1 MTCSTSVCQ
10 RHKWGGPPF
19 GSHLS
24 ALVPTCT
31 QYGENHALLD
41 EFAYRRERSRPIF
54 STQRNIGGV
63 EIRSHDV
70 SQSFRVLLQKMR
82 NYRERRRSRQGERAY
97 DAAAR
102 GAHITAPWGFV
113 APDRCKHS
121 ATRIGAGTSSASCAN
136 RQSHPTSSVKSLKA
150 HKTGE
155 RGFSLML
162 IALSVFVMI
171 GMLGLAIDMGRIF
184 IYKSELQTFADNS
197 AMGAIAKMDG
207 SQSGI
212 QGANA
217 MALTGP
223 GGAALAN
230 KVNFDSTTIST
241 VNTSYATSFAGTYDS
256 YATASTPVANNYRFL
271 KVTASADVNLNFLPI
286 LPGISTAYTVSASAT
301 SGQMALS
308 SLTNGGLL
316 PFSPDAHNQADTVN
330 FGLTPGTQYALKWP
344 KSGSSPCNGDTGF
357 IVPGSPPSEH
367 GFVDIGEG
375 NANSRVRDAIISGGY
390 PNANSNPSSI
400 ATGDTLGGVPGNRGS
415 SIFGALD
422 TRASQDTDDLSTTY
436 PQYKAGGAGNGR
448 RVVTVAIGGSWSG
461 NGNNANT
468 PILGFA
474 NFFLNTSYSGSSGGI
489 CATYIGPANINGAG
503 SGGTDSTKIYTN
515 VLYQ

>member
-10 RHKWGGPPF
+10 RHKWGVPPF

-24 ALVPTCT
+24 ALVPTRT
-31 QYGENHALLD
+31 QYGENHAFLD
-41 EFAYRRERSRPIF
+41 KFAYRRERSCPIF
-54 STQRNIGGV
+54 STHSNIGGV
-63 EIRSHDV
+63 KIRSHDV
-70 SQSFRVLLQKMR
+70 SQSFRVLLQKVR
-82 NYRERRRSRQGERAY
+82 SHRERRRNRQGERGY
-97 DAAAR
+97 DAAAD
-102 GAHITAPWGFV
+102 GAHITAPWGFA

-121 ATRIGAGTSSASCAN
+121 ATRIGAGTSSARCAN

-150 HKTGE
+150 RKTGE

-212 QGANA
+212 QGANS

-230 KVNFDSTTIST
+230 KVNFDSATIST

-256 YATASTPVANNYRFL
+256 YATASAPATNSYRFL
-271 KVTASADVNLNFLPI
+271 KVTASANVNLNFLPV
-286 LPGISTAYTVSASAT
+286 LPGIATAYTVSASAT

-308 SLTNGGLL
+308 ALTNGGLL
-316 PFSPDAHNQADTVN
+316 PFAPDAHNAADLVN

-344 KSGSSPCNGDTGF
+344 KNGSSPCNGDTGF
-357 IVPGSPPSEH
+357 IVPGAPPSEH
-367 GFVDIGEG
+367 GFVDIGE
-375 NANSRVRDAIISGGY
+375 
-390 PNANSNPSSI
+390 
-400 ATGDTLGGVPGNRGS
+400 
-415 SIFGALD
+415 
-422 TRASQDTDDLSTTY
+422 
-436 PQYKAGGAGNGR
+436 
-448 RVVTVAIGGSWSG
+448 
-461 NGNNANT
+461 
-468 PILGFA
+468 
-474 NFFLNTSYSGSSGGI
+474 
-489 CATYIGPANINGAG
+489 
-503 SGGTDSTKIYTN
+503 
-515 VLYQ
+515 